1 MVRFTIL
8 TLCLA
13 MISIGCGGDT
23 AKDKNPNP
31 ALGEINTSPLP
42 KRDGVKGGKEK
53 APAPKAPKLLSG
65 EKGLPFGL
73 IHCFLGFNRRLGY
86 KN

>member
-1 MVRFTIL
+1 MASMVRFTIL

-31 ALGEINTSPLP
+31 DLGEINTSPLP
-42 KRDGVKGGKEK
+42 KRGGVKDAKEK
-53 APAPKAPKLLSG
+53 APAPKAP
-65 EKGLPFGL
+65 
-73 IHCFLGFNRRLGY
+73 
-86 KN
+86 